1 MTCAVGLS
9 KQGVDVHV
17 YEAAAKFGEIGAGI
31 GLGRNAINVLSSLGV
46 YEDIRSRAMQV
57 DALNLKDSAR
67 RPTDDIRGWFMYHSG
82 MGGHEVLSDYGANE
96 QTAQGVH
103 RAAFMDALV
112 QHVEP
117 SRAHFNKRC
126 THLTE
131 GPGGKGTT
139 IHFQDGT
146 TAEADVV
153 LGADGIKSVV
163 RRYVMDTASLG
174 VDPNVKFSNTI
185 CYRSLVPVVRAA
197 EAGCTFDY
205 SERAVCFVGENKHL
219 ILFTVRGGTVINV
232 VAFVSD
238 PDSSPEKYSLP
249 PLAAVQQVTKEE
261 VLNAYKGWGPE
272 VTNLLSCMDSP
283 TKWSISVVYP
293 PIKSENWTRGP
304 VAILGDAAHGM
315 LPHLGAGAGQGLED
329 AYLLG
334 QLLGHPQTKASNVE
348 AVLRAYASV
357 RQPRA
362 HQVWENSKRA
372 GDIWDSRAGYYGI
385 RVEEVRSLWGYIWHH
400 PVDADLHTA
409 EEILITQ
416 GVFEKLQ

>member
-1 MTCAVGLS
+1 MT
-9 KQGVDVHV
+9 Q
-17 YEAAAKFGEIGAGI
+17 
-31 GLGRNAINVLSSLGV
+31 
-46 YEDIRSRAMQV
+46 
-57 DALNLKDSAR
+57 R
-67 RPTDDIRGWFMYHSG
+67 RQ
-82 MGGHEVLSDYGANE
+82 YGANE

-163 RRYVMDTASLG
+163 RRYVMDTASHG

-219 ILFTVRGGTVINV
+219 ILFTVRGGTVVRPLALLRLTRTHLSMTQINV

-304 VAILGDAAHGM
+304 VAILGDAVSPA
-315 LPHLGAGAGQGLED
+315 P
-329 AYLLG
+329 
-334 QLLGHPQTKASNVE
+334 T
-348 AVLRAYASV
+348 LR
-357 RQPRA
+357 
-362 HQVWENSKRA
+362 
-372 GDIWDSRAGYYGI
+372 
-385 RVEEVRSLWGYIWHH
+385 
-400 PVDADLHTA
+400 
-409 EEILITQ
+409 
-416 GVFEKLQ
+416 KLTC